1 METKTQE
8 QQDIQDLKLY
18 VSEIQ
23 KQMTSIH
30 EKMEIL
36 LNRIK

>member
-1 METKTQE
+1 VETKTQE
-8 QQDIQDLKLY
+8 QQDIQDLKIS

-23 KQMTSIH
+23 KQMTTIH
-30 EKMEIL
+30 EKIEIL